1 MSARSTSPV
10 LTFDTLLASVVRLE
24 LSEKLRLRRLLEEE
38 IAQAE
43 EEAWDPGEC
52 RAGYPNEG
60 YYGQVPRCVDGKA
73 RPSRERRDFPP
84 G

>member
-1 MSARSTSPV
+1 MSSRSTSPV

-43 EEAWDPGEC
+43 EEAWDEDPTVQAEI
-52 RAGYPNEG
+52 REARTAYAAGDYVTLDEYVKTSG
-60 YYGQVPRCVDGKA
+60 
-73 RPSRERRDFPP
+73 
-84 G
+84 

>member
-43 EEAWDPGEC
+43 EEACDEDPTVQAEI
-52 RAGYPNEG
+52 REARTAYAAGDYVTLDEYIAG
-60 YYGQVPRCVDGKA
+60 GRRCH
-73 RPSRERRDFPP
+73 S
-84 G
+84 